1 MNNLDSRCEI
11 SYTPTLISCLH
22 LVRPISWTDI
32 HLCGGDGRGPPPLAL
47 INKTL
52 FMPLQP
58 LVDCRITR
66 REIKWLS
73 GPVPAV
79 ESERSSL
86 FTSAVT
92 WREEWCA
99 LPQVTPPESET
110 GAWRQHRHET
120 LKCRTSSCCW
130 ADARERR
137 VISPADRRD
146 ARNHV
151 RPCVGRTPQHET
163 RPGHFVQSQSLLGTR
178 VSVSRYCVCALA
190 RLRCH
195 SGLDDAALVCKES
208 RPTWHK

>member
-32 HLCGGDGRGPPPLAL
+32 HLCGGDRRGPNPLAL

-92 WREEWCA
+92 WTEEWCA

-110 GAWRQHRHET
+110 GVWRQHGHET

-130 ADARERR
+130 AGAR
-137 VISPADRRD
+137 DRRAILPPTD
-146 ARNHV
+146 VMLAIMYGRALDGRRN
-151 RPCVGRTPQHET
+151 T
-163 RPGHFVQSQSLLGTR
+163 RPARGTLYNHNHFSALGCQSHVT
-178 VSVSRYCVCALA
+178 VCAL
-190 RLRCH
+190 
-195 SGLDDAALVCKES
+195 
-208 RPTWHK
+208 RPGYAVTRD